1 MSGLRFRTHLFPST
15 VVIPLK
21 CGSDKS
27 WEQLVRGAPS
37 PCRPLSQ
44 RSGEVAQRNGPLSLL
59 DSEVVSPPALIA
71 DERWVILSRE
81 NAGVP

>member
-1 MSGLRFRTHLFPST
+1 M
-15 VVIPLK
+15 
-21 CGSDKS
+21 
-27 WEQLVRGAPS
+27 RGAPS